1 MVAKAVKVEYTHRR
15 ARRTLETREATMTL
29 YASVTL
35 FACLTLVT
43 TGALGS
49 LKERKTQA
57 VRCKFTSSVEWNTVH
72 IWASVQRT

>member
-1 MVAKAVKVEYTHRR
+1 MAARAWEAESTHRR

-49 LKERKTQA
+49 LKER
-57 VRCKFTSSVEWNTVH
+57 R
-72 IWASVQRT
+72 R

>member
-1 MVAKAVKVEYTHRR
+1 MAARAWEVEYTHRR

-35 FACLTLVT
+35 FACLTFVT

-49 LKERKTQA
+49 LKERRRQDRLLGA
-57 VRCKFTSSVEWNTVH
+57 SSH
-72 IWASVQRT
+72 